1 MKYCYACG
9 HRTGGE
15 PLFCNYCGRSYDVK
29 LCPKLHAN
37 PRTAEA
43 CSQCGIRD
51 LSIPQPTI
59 PILWL
64 FLALLVQ
71 TVFALLLL
79 SLSLPLVI
87 AFLSDLA
94 RRSQIT
100 DRLFVGVFVV
110 IILWAF
116 WFMLPDASRWIIHRL
131 LIKKSDSRDGRS
143 PR

>member
-1 MKYCYACG
+1 M
-9 HRTGGE
+9 
-15 PLFCNYCGRSYDVK
+15 K
-29 LCPKLHAN
+29 LCPRLHVN

-51 LSIPQPTI
+51 LSIPQPRI

-64 FLALLVQ
+64 FWTLLVQ
-71 TVFALLLL
+71 AVFALLLL

-94 RRSQIT
+94 RRSQVP
-100 DRLFVGVFVV
+100 DSLLLGVFVV

-116 WFMLPDASRWIIHRL
+116 WIMLLDASRWIIHRS
-131 LIKKSDSRDGRS
+131 LIKKSGSHDLRI